1 MELGN
6 IRKTTISEQN
16 SVIQAINKL
25 NKNKIKIV
33 FVVNKNNQLIGTITD
48 GDIRRS
54 FLKNKNLN
62 IPLKKIMNKNFEK
75 ILLHKKKS
83 NTEFKNQI
91 IPILK
96 KKKEL

>member
-33 FVVNKNNQLIGTITD
+33 FVVTK
-48 GDIRRS
+48 
-54 FLKNKNLN
+54 
-62 IPLKKIMNKNFEK
+62 
-75 ILLHKKKS
+75 
-83 NTEFKNQI
+83 
-91 IPILK
+91 
-96 KKKEL
+96 